1 MAAFIFGLIS
11 ASPAADGKKTRCAAA
26 SVARARRE
34 ARAALSLC
42 GWRGWKKKKS
52 GDARERREEE
62 GLTLTPSVFLFSRLL
77 AAVEREQDDG
87 DRENGE
93 EKKKSVDDDWN
104 QDTEARNA
112 PFLRGEPVCEID
124 GGPGGLNTH
133 TLPD

>member
-1 MAAFIFGLIS
+1 M
-11 ASPAADGKKTRCAAA
+11 
-26 SVARARRE
+26 
-34 ARAALSLC
+34 
-42 GWRGWKKKKS
+42 
-52 GDARERREEE
+52 
-62 GLTLTPSVFLFSRLL
+62 TPSGFLFSRLL

-87 DRENGE
+87 DRENE